1 MSELLI
7 RKTGKTLGS
16 ADEWLQEAPP
26 PAEAAPWEAG
36 QAEFE
41 LARALFRVPGKALVP
56 DELQALLAS
65 HSGLGP
71 LRLVQ
76 GIPGYLVRLD
86 DQPGGS
92 QRCDLLGVVNGREG
106 RGAVVIEAWS
116 DGGFGPKI
124 SDQLKRSRPGSQWA
138 QRIGRLCEAVL
149 GRSAAAS
156 GNLLGGL
163 IHRAAAALRAAEGE
177 KAAVAVLVFYEFR
190 RKDGRGQQRKGNLAA
205 IDALVTALGG
215 GPLKDGV
222 LSGPFRVPG
231 GGEIPASVPL
241 FIGRAVR
248 LLPE

>member
-1 MSELLI
+1 MI

-106 RGAVVIEAWS
+106 RGAVVIEAS
-116 DGGFGPKI
+116 GDMKAL
-124 SDQLKRSRPGSQWA
+124 DQLVERLRPFGITQLV
-138 QRIGRLCEAVL
+138 RTGRV
-149 GRSAAAS
+149 
-156 GNLLGGL
+156 
-163 IHRAAAALRAAEGE
+163 ALER
-177 KAAVAVLVFYEFR
+177 
-190 RKDGRGQQRKGNLAA
+190 
-205 IDALVTALGG
+205 
-215 GPLKDGV
+215 
-222 LSGPFRVPG
+222 
-231 GGEIPASVPL
+231 
-241 FIGRAVR
+241 
-248 LLPE
+248 